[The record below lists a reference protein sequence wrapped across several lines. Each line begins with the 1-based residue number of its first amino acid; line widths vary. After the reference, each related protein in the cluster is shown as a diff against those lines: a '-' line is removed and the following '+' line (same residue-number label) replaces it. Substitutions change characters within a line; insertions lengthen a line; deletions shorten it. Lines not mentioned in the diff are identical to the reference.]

1 MIPQM
6 DEEER
11 MIMIAWFYGT
21 SYMINNEENDNVS
34 LKEIQEIFDAIEQDP
49 VTKNEY
55 VDVTTMIEDYSNNPQ
70 LYTISRKIII
80 AFFISLFSGQG
91 KNEKDSLGKNFE
103 LLNKILIK
111 NKLPE
116 LTENDKEVWQI
127 IKDWIWVT
135 TKFNRKE
142 MRQFMRGKN

>member
-135 TKFNRKE
+135 KFNRKE

>member
-1 MIPQM
+1 M

-135 TKFNRKE
+135 KFNRKE